1 MIRDPFNIHERNVFK
16 ATAFRPA
23 PNTEEKAAHAG
34 ANALDMS
41 FSMPKN
47 VPSFNNPQRD
57 LEDRFWGS
65 GASSNQRGGL
75 PMYKDKPY
83 AQSPDRPIW
92 RRKRA
97 VGTVTFVVLT
107 LLYFMGFFSRDGY
120 DKRVNT
126 DWSWMNESQEKGKAD
141 WSKRR
146 ERVVEAFQIS
156 WDAYERYAWGTLS
169 SWRSWDLY

>member
-1 MIRDPFNIHERNVFK
+1 MIRDPFKIHEKTVFK
-16 ATAFRPA
+16 TTAFRTA
-23 PNTEEKAAHAG
+23 PNSREATAHAG

-65 GASSNQRGGL
+65 GASSNRKGGL

-83 AQSPDRPIW
+83 AQSPDRPMW
-92 RRKRA
+92 RRKRT
-97 VGTVTFVVLT
+97 VGIFTLVVLA
-107 LLYFMGFFSRDGY
+107 LLYFMGFLSRDGY
-120 DKRVNT
+120 KKKVNT

-141 WSKRR
+141 WGNRR

-156 WDAYERYAWGTLS
+156 WDAYERYAWGTFPS
-169 SWRSWDLY
+169 